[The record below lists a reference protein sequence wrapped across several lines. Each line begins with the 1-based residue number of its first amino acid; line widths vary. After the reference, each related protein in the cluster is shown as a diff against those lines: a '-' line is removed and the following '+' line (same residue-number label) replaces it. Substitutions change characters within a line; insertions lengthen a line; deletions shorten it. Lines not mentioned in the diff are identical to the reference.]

1 MDILSAGRKPEP
13 SQDADAIRLGGADS
27 DEELLRDLLIRMTA
41 RPHLENLTE
50 VLQLALH
57 R

>member
-13 SQDADAIRLGGADS
+13 LHDVDAIRLGGADS

-41 RPHLENLTE
+41 LPHLESLTE
-50 VLQLALH
+50 VLRLAL
-57 R
+57 RR